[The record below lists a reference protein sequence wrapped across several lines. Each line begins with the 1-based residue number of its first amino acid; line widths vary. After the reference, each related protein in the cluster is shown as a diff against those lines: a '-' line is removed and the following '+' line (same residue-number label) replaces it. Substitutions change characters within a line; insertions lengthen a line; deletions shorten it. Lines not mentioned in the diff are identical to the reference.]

1 MSNEIQKRTL
11 FDVLVPSWIRRAFGR
26 TVNNPKVPEHGASW
40 DSGNG
45 VSPNFNLRESMAVY
59 ARHAY
64 THACVSK
71 SSVDISSLPIKLLKG
86 EGAKAVEIESSPV
99 LELFKQPNSIT
110 DGYLFREQ
118 FIVDLLMTGNAYILI
133 VGSLSRPT
141 SLFRLH
147 PQSVKIVPSKTK
159 LVSGYQ
165 YQDGGETVEYPPER
179 VIHIR
184 SASWDT
190 GASGEL
196 YGIGLVEALNEE
208 LTADLHA
215 QRLAS
220 NVSRQGRPDVLLSP
234 ADPADIWDRR
244 RRQEI
249 TSAYKGMTEQGG
261 AMALSG
267 QIKVETLNLTPRD
280 IEFESLRTM
289 VRENISAVTGVPSSV
304 LGLPDA
310 NYATARQSDIVYWT
324 NQQQRARKLEQALTR
339 VARMY
344 DSSFRVELDFS
355 GVDALQSIRS
365 EKLERITIHMDN
377 GMSAEDAYAYEGL
390 KDSPFVKEEV
400 ETIEPETVLEEA
412 LVSLVSKEAKKKSQ
426 SIERAKEDELAKV
439 GNMKEAFEEL
449 SANAKKAIERK
460 AREHNEAV
468 EGNKNKT
475 TTKFRLAVV
484 YWRGIGAYKTNPSSV
499 RPSVTSAEQWAMGR
513 VNSFLYALRN
523 GRFRSGR
530 HDTDL
535 LPDGHPLS
543 NAEEKRLEELSEIG
557 FIDALEINLEMKG
570 SVGDRDPSNFPE
582 DGDDKKIS
590 LRNSNFDRFPY
601 KEAEDLKENW
611 PEIWNRGGNV
621 LGNLQFRRLVPI
633 AKRDSEAQTET
644 EEKAIRLREA
654 WSARHFKDFR
664 LAGVVAQIKW
674 LTVGSRGLSHM
685 RRVISAEKKRLSE
698 KKAAPIEEKGLG
710 RSKQE
715 RNVIWS
721 RWISKAYTPAER
733 QMKRA
738 TEIYL
743 EDAQKRYSKR
753 AEVLAIQYRTEK
765 KAIDFATIF
774 GRRVELEAI
783 TNIIGK
789 AYRAT
794 YLITGNDTIEE
805 LYAMTGRTRPL
816 DFIFSNVEPT
826 VRQIKKLAGQIVKT
840 QEQAVRRAVKRGITD
855 GLSNRD
861 IAKAI
866 ADEGFPAFN
875 EARALRIAQ
884 TETTKALNS
893 ATNESYKQF
902 NQEDDGFEVLKEWI
916 DSNDDRVRTNHKK
929 LGKKGPIPVD
939 EKFKID
945 GQSASYPAGFGVAS
959 EDINCRCT
967 IAPVV
972 REKNK

>member
-1 MSNEIQKRTL
+1 MANEIQKRTI
-11 FDVLVPSWIRRAFGR
+11 FDVLVPDWIRRAFAKP
-26 TVNNPKVPEHGASW
+26 VKNPKAPEHGASW
-40 DSGNG
+40 DTANG

-71 SSVDISSLPIKLLKG
+71 SAVDISSLPLKLLSGKG
-86 EGAKAVEIESSPV
+86 SAATEIEDSPV
-99 LELFKQPNSIT
+99 LDLFAQPNTTT
-110 DGYLFREQ
+110 DGFLFREQ

-133 VGSLSRPT
+133 VGAMTRPT

-147 PQSVKIVPSKTK
+147 PQSVKIVPDK
-159 LVSGYQ
+159 LKMVRAYQ

-208 LTADLHA
+208 LSADLHA

-280 IEFESLRTM
+280 IEFESLRRM

-339 VARMY
+339 VARMFNSNY
-344 DSSFRVELDFS
+344 RIELDFS
-355 GVDALQSIRS
+355 GIDALQSIRS
-365 EKLERITIHMDN
+365 EKLDRITLHMDN
-377 GMSAEDAYAYEGL
+377 GMTAEEAYAYENL
-390 KDSPFVKEEV
+390 KDSPFVKTT
-400 ETIEPETVLEEA
+400 ETDTTDSEAILEEA
-412 LVSLVSKEAKKKSQ
+412 LVSLVSRSQKKNDGHLEK
-426 SIERAKEDELAKV
+426 AKEDELAKI
-439 GNMKEAFEEL
+439 GNMREAFEEL
-449 SANAKKAIERK
+449 PENAKKGIERK
-460 AREHNEAV
+460 AKEHNEAV
-468 EGNKNKT
+468 DYDKEKT

-499 RPSVTSAEQWAMGR
+499 RPNVSSPEQWAMAR

-543 NAEEKRLEELSEIG
+543 SSDEEKNYEAEL
-557 FIDALEINLEMKG
+557 LKG
-570 SVGDRDPSNFPE
+570 SVGDREPTNFPE
-582 DGDDKKIS
+582 DGDDLAIS
-590 LRNSNFDRFPY
+590 LRNSNYERFPY
-601 KEAEDLKENW
+601 REAEDLKENW
-611 PEIWNRGGNV
+611 PEIWSAGGNI
-621 LGNLQFRRLVPI
+621 LGNLQFRRLLPI
-633 AKRDSEAQTET
+633 AKRDSEAETET

-654 WSARHFKDFR
+654 WSARHFEDFR

-685 RRVISAEKKRLSE
+685 RKVIAAEKKRLSE
-698 KKAAPIEEKGLG
+698 KNATAIEEKGLG

-715 RNVIWS
+715 KSALWS
-721 RWISKAYTPAER
+721 RWIAKAYSPAER
-733 QMKRA
+733 QIRRA
-738 TEIYL
+738 SEIYL

-753 AEVLAIQYRTEK
+753 AEILAEKYRNEEK
-765 KAIDFATIF
+765 ALSFASIF
-774 GRRVELEAI
+774 GRAVELEAI
-783 TNIIGK
+783 KNIIGK

-794 YLITGNDTIEE
+794 YLLTGNDTIEE
-805 LYAMTGRTRPL
+805 LYAMTGRSRPL
-816 DFIFSNVEPT
+816 DFVFSNVEPAEKAIARMA
-826 VRQIKKLAGQIVKT
+826 RQITKT
-840 QEQAVRRAVKRGITD
+840 QEQAVKRAVKRGIRD
-855 GLSNRD
+855 GLSNLD

-866 ADEGFPAFN
+866 QKDTFGAFS
-875 EARALRIAQ
+875 ESRALRIAQ
-884 TETTKALNS
+884 TETTKAINS
-893 ATNESYKQF
+893 ASVASYEAF
-902 NQEDDGFEVLKEWI
+902 AGEEDDFEVLKEWI
-916 DSNDDRVRTNHKK
+916 SSRDDRVRDSHRE
-929 LGKKGPIPVD
+929 LDDSAPIPVRED
-939 EKFKID
+939 FRV
-945 GQSASYPAGFGVAS
+945 GSMSASSPAGFGVAS

-972 REKNK
+972 REK

>member
-1 MSNEIQKRTL
+1 MANEIQKRNI
-11 FDVLVPSWIRRAFGR
+11 FDILIPSWIQRAFGR
-26 TVNNPKVPEHGASW
+26 TVKNPKVPEHGASW
-40 DSGNG
+40 DSANG

-86 EGAKAVEIESSPV
+86 DGAAAVEVDSHPV
-99 LELFKQPNSIT
+99 LELFSQPNSIT
-110 DGYLFREQ
+110 DGHLFREQ

-133 VGSLSRPT
+133 VGALTRPT

-159 LVSGYQ
+159 LVAGYQ
-165 YQDGGETVEYPPER
+165 FQDGGETVEYPPER

-190 GASGEL
+190 SAAGEL

-280 IEFESLRTM
+280 IEFESLRRM

-324 NQQQRARKLEQALTR
+324 NQQQRARKLEMALTR
-339 VARMY
+339 IARMY

-365 EKLERITIHMDN
+365 EKLERISLHMEN
-377 GMSAEDAYAYEGL
+377 GMSAEEAYAYEGL
-390 KDSPFVKEEV
+390 KDSPFVK
-400 ETIEPETVLEEA
+400 TDSTAIEPETVLEEA
-412 LVSLVSKEAKKKSQ
+412 LVSLVSRDAKKKTDSD
-426 SIERAKEDELAKV
+426 IET
-439 GNMKEAFEEL
+439 
-449 SANAKKAIERK
+449 
-460 AREHNEAV
+460 AV
-468 EGNKNKT
+468 
-475 TTKFRLAVV
+475 
-484 YWRGIGAYKTNPSSV
+484 
-499 RPSVTSAEQWAMGR
+499 
-513 VNSFLYALRN
+513 
-523 GRFRSGR
+523 
-530 HDTDL
+530 
-535 LPDGHPLS
+535 
-543 NAEEKRLEELSEIG
+543 
-557 FIDALEINLEMKG
+557 KG
-570 SVGDRDPSNFPE
+570 SVGDRDPTNFPE

-590 LRNSNFDRFPY
+590 LRNSNYDRFPY
-601 KEAEDLKENW
+601 REALDLKENW
-611 PEIWNRGGNV
+611 PDIWKAGGNI

-633 AKRDSEAQTET
+633 AERDSEAQTET

-654 WSARHFKDFR
+654 WSARHYKDYR

-674 LTVGSRGLSHM
+674 LTVGSRGISHM
-685 RRVISAEKKRLSE
+685 RRVIAAEKKRLSE
-698 KKAAPIEEKGLG
+698 KALSVSDNDRTVIDCSHKEKGLG
-710 RSKQE
+710 RSREEKSA
-715 RNVIWS
+715 IWS
-721 RWISKAYTPAER
+721 RWMAKTYTPGER
-733 QMKRA
+733 QIRRA

-743 EDAQKRYSKR
+743 EDAQSRYSKR
-753 AEVLAIQYRTEK
+753 AESLAQRYRAEE
-765 KAIDFATIF
+765 KAIDFATLF
-774 GRRVELEAI
+774 GRSVEIEAI
-783 TNIIGK
+783 KNIIGK

-794 YLITGNDTIEE
+794 YLLTGNDTIEE
-805 LYAMTGRTRPL
+805 LYAMTRRTRPL
-816 DFIFSNVEPT
+816 DFVFSNVQPAERAIAKMA
-826 VRQIKKLAGQIVKT
+826 RQITKT
-840 QEQAVRRAVKRGITD
+840 QEQAIRRAVKRGIRD

-861 IAKAI
+861 IAKVI
-866 ADEGFPAFN
+866 ADEGFPSFS
-875 EARALRIAQ
+875 EARAARIAQ
-884 TETTKALNS
+884 TETTKAINTAS
-893 ATNESYKQF
+893 VESYEYF
-902 NQEDDGFEVLKEWI
+902 AGEEDDFEVLKEWI
-916 DSNDDRVRTNHKK
+916 DSRDDRVRESHSE
-929 LGKKGPIPVD
+929 LGKAPPIPVRD
-939 EKFKID
+939 EFRV
-945 GQSASYPAGFGVAS
+945 GSMSASAPAGFGVAS

-967 IAPVV
+967 VAPVV
-972 REKNK
+972 REK

>member
-1 MSNEIQKRTL
+1 MSNEIQKRTI
-11 FDVLVPSWIRRAFGR
+11 FDVIGFSWLRRAFGR
-26 TVNNPKVPEHGASW
+26 TVTNPKVPEHGASW
-40 DSGNG
+40 DSSNG

-86 EGAKAVEIESSPV
+86 EGASAIEVESSPV

-133 VGSLSRPT
+133 VGALSRPT

-147 PQSVKIVPSKTK
+147 PQSVKIIPSKTK

-208 LTADLHA
+208 LSADLHA

-234 ADPADIWDRR
+234 ADPADIWDKR

-280 IEFESLRTM
+280 IEFESLRRM

-324 NQQQRARKLEQALTR
+324 NQQQRARKLEQALSR
-339 VARMY
+339 VARMF
-344 DSSFRVELDFS
+344 DSSLRVELDFS
-355 GVDALQSIRS
+355 GIDALQSIRT
-365 EKLERITIHMDN
+365 EKLDRISLHMDN

-390 KDSPFVKEEV
+390 KDSPFVKVEEAA
-400 ETIEPETVLEEA
+400 IESEAILEEA
-412 LVSLVSKEAKKKSQ
+412 LVSLMSKEAKKKTDSK
-426 SIERAKEDELAKV
+426 IERAKEDELAKV

-449 SANAKKAIERK
+449 SESAKKAIDRK
-460 AREHNEAV
+460 AKEHNEAV
-468 EGNKNKT
+468 DYEKDKS

-484 YWRGIGAYKTNPSSV
+484 YWRGIGAFKTNPSSV
-499 RPSVTSAEQWAMGR
+499 RPNVSSAEQWAMGR

-535 LPDGHPLS
+535 LPAGHPLS
-543 NAEEKRLEELSEIG
+543 NEEEKSLTELERRQEI
-557 FIDALEINLEMKG
+557 FIMRAVKG
-570 SVGDRDPSNFPE
+570 SVGDTDPTNFPE
-582 DGDDKKIS
+582 DGDDKQIS
-590 LRNSNFDRFPY
+590 LRNSNYERFPY
-601 KEAEDLKENW
+601 REAEDLKENW
-611 PEIWNRGGNV
+611 PDIWNEGGNV

-633 AKRDSEAQTET
+633 AKRDSPAQTET

-654 WSARHFKDFR
+654 WSSRHFKDYR

-674 LTVGSRGLSHM
+674 LTVGSRGISHM
-685 RRVISAEKKRLSE
+685 RKVIAAEKKRLSE
-698 KKAAPIEEKGLG
+698 KNAKAIEAKGVG

-715 RNVIWS
+715 KSALWS

-733 QMKRA
+733 QIKRA

-743 EDAQKRYSKR
+743 FDAQKRYAKR
-753 AEVLAIQYRTEK
+753 AEVLALQYESQK

-774 GRRVELEAI
+774 GRRVEIEAI

-794 YLITGNDTIEE
+794 YLLTGNDSIEE
-805 LYAMTGRTRPL
+805 LYAMTNRSRPL
-816 DFIFSNVEPT
+816 DFIFSNVEPAEKAIAKMA
-826 VRQIKKLAGQIVKT
+826 RQLTKT
-840 QEQAVRRAVKRGITD
+840 QEQAVRRAVKKGIRD
-855 GLSNRD
+855 GLSTRD
-861 IAKAI
+861 IAKKIEA
-866 ADEGFPAFN
+866 ENFPAFN

-884 TETTKALNS
+884 TETTKAINT
-893 ATNESYKQF
+893 ATVESYEAF
-902 NQEDDGFEVLKEWI
+902 AREEDDFEVLKEWI
-916 DSNDDRVRTNHKK
+916 SSRDDRVRETHRE
-929 LGKKGPIPVD
+929 LDDAEPIPVR
-939 EKFKID
+939 EEFRV
-945 GQSASYPAGFGVAS
+945 GSMSASAPAGFGVAT

-972 REKNK
+972 REK